1 MNKPKATERHET
13 EHEIQRAAVQWI
25 RQNTPYLVYAIP
37 NGGKRGRLAGARLVV
52 EGMVAGMPDLH
63 IPALKL
69 WIEMKTPTGVVS
81 PAQRQIHARL
91 KDEGQTVV
99 VCRSVDE
106 VMAAVNKQ
114 IDSNAADAVQVKA

>member
-1 MNKPKATERHET
+1 MKQQT

-25 RQNTPYLVYAIP
+25 RQNTPFLVYAIP

-63 IPALKL
+63 IPALRL
-69 WIEMKTPTGVVS
+69 WIEMKTASGAVS
-81 PAQRQIHARL
+81 PVQKKIHERL
-91 KDEGQTVV
+91 RSEGQTVA

-114 IDSNAADAVQVKA
+114 IDSSDADAVQVKA